1 MTHNPPTTDLTAARH
16 AYLADELGRI
26 AARIKE
32 MTEQKKLLESELK
45 ADHVDVVEGNLF
57 RVSISYDVQ
66 TTRVDWKAVSAKLK
80 PSRQLV
86 TAHTTV
92 GLSDRVN
99 VRARSAAARKEV

>member
-1 MTHNPPTTDLTAARH
+1 MTHNPPTTVDLTAARH

-32 MTEQKKLLESELK
+32 MNEQKKLLEAELK
-45 ADHVDVVEGNLF
+45 EDHVTAVEGDLF
-57 RVSISYDVQ
+57 RVTISSDVQ

-86 TAHTTV
+86 TAHTSV
-92 GLSDRVN
+92 GVADRVN
-99 VRARSAAARKEV
+99 VRARKGV